1 VAEQRSGSA
10 ADQVRAVLEAAEQ
23 VRAQAEA
30 DAERTRGAVG
40 KVGERA
46 ELLRSRL
53 DELAAA
59 VSEAVAELRA
69 ELEAL
74 KEEAEAP
81 EAEPPDDALIAEAEA
96 VAARP
101 PEVEEPLREDVPA
114 PDEPEPQGL
123 AEEPAPAAK
132 EEPAPLAEGPAPA
145 AKAGSAAPEGARLL
159 ALKMALDGRS
169 RDETAA
175 YLKDNFELDDPQK
188 LLDEVYAQ
196 AGR

>member
-1 VAEQRSGSA
+1 
-10 ADQVRAVLEAAEQ
+10 VLEAAEQ

-53 DELAAA
+53 DELAAT
-59 VSEAVAELRA
+59 VSDAVAELRA
-69 ELEAL
+69 ELDAL
-74 KEEAEAP
+74 KADAEAP
-81 EAEPPDDALIAEAEA
+81 DEEPTDDALIAEAEA
-96 VAARP
+96 AAARP
-101 PEVEEPLREDVPA
+101 PEVEA
-114 PDEPEPQGL
+114 
-123 AEEPAPAAK
+123 EPAPAA
-132 EEPAPLAEGPAPA
+132 EPAPTAEAEP
-145 AKAGSAAPEGARLL
+145 AAPEGARLL

-188 LLDEVYAQ
+188 LLDEVYVQ